1 VQSVDRHDVEDL
13 LARLRTRFPTE
24 RYVDLAL
31 SEKMRQ
37 RTDLPYQ
44 PQVLE
49 QVVARLRAFLE
60 QRLPGPV
67 TVSEVKGL
75 AGGSSKEQF
84 AFRLQW
90 QDRNGVAMDER
101 LVLRMRPAES
111 IVETHGLR
119 EFQAIEAVRGVLPV
133 PTLRWID
140 PDGAEL
146 GRPAIIYAF
155 MHGVS
160 KPPFDGAYT
169 PKNHFS
175 QRYRQLLYP
184 QFVEYFAEL
193 GRLDCPAAALPAF
206 DRPPAGTN
214 EGVLA
219 AINWWQRVWVED
231 SVEAFPLLTLT
242 ADWLRRNAPAID
254 HVSLVHSD
262 FRPGNFLFDPESA
275 RITAFLDWELA
286 LLGDRHMDLAY
297 FMSPVFSRVDEES
310 GEELLGGLVTR
321 ARFVEDY
328 ERLSG
333 LSVDQ
338 KRLDYYSVFN
348 SWRGAIISMAT
359 APRIAMGQKSH
370 QDIRVGWIAG
380 TAPLSCNEIHRQLS
394 GLQS

>member
-1 VQSVDRHDVEDL
+1 MQSVDRHDVEDL

-37 RTDLPYQ
+37 RTDTPYQ

-67 TVSEVKGL
+67 AVSEVKGL

-146 GRPAIIYAF
+146 GRPAIIYEF
-155 MHGVS
+155 MRGVS

-175 QRYRQLLYP
+175 QRYRQLIYP
-184 QFVEYFAEL
+184 QFVEYFAKL
-193 GRLDCPAAALPAF
+193 GRLDCSAATLPAF
-206 DRPPAGTN
+206 DRPQSGSN

-219 AINWWQRVWVED
+219 VINWWQRVWVED

-242 ADWLRRNAPAID
+242 ADWLRRHAPVID
-254 HVSLVHSD
+254 QVSLVHSD

-275 RITAFLDWELA
+275 QITAFLDWELA

-297 FMSPVFSRVDEES
+297 FMSPMFSRTDEDS

-321 ARFVEDY
+321 AQFVEDY

-338 KRLDYYSVFN
+338 ARLDYYSVFN
-348 SWRGAIISMAT
+348 SWRSAIISMAT

-380 TAPLSCNEIHRQLS
+380 TAPISCNEIHRQLK
-394 GLQS
+394 GLPS